1 MLLEFG
7 GFTFAPG
14 VIECV
19 SEVRKSEAPGDLY
32 EVLVRTRSG
41 LEVVNHY
48 PTRSGAQKVRDDLLT
63 QLRR

>member
-7 GFTFAPG
+7 GCTFAPG

-19 SEVRKSEAPGDLY
+19 SEVRKSDAPGDLY

-41 LEVVNHY
+41 LEVVSHF
-48 PTRSGAQKVRDDLLT
+48 PTHAGAQKVRDGLLA
-63 QLRR
+63 QLLR

>member
-7 GFTFAPG
+7 GYTFAPG

-32 EVLVRTRSG
+32 EVLLRTRSG
-41 LEVVNHY
+41 LEVVSHF
-48 PTRSGAQKVRDDLLT
+48 PTRAGAQKARDDLLT